1 MIRSLWWAAQVPG
14 ATAPWDTATMRVFY
28 PAAPTW
34 SLEER
39 MSGVLPADPAQAPFP
54 VVVIAPGINVGQDSY
69 RWLAVRLA
77 EAGFLA
83 VSYDHVGELM
93 PGQVGTSPG
102 VDLDAARPEH
112 YGSRP
117 TGGALRAVLDAVAAA
132 AASGPL
138 EGLVDLTRVAFV
150 GHSAGGSVVLQS
162 SSSDW
167 FPELRAAITYAA
179 HGGVSTL
186 LGWPPA
192 TVVASPATVPVLLM
206 GGTHDG
212 VVDASAVRYADGGPV
227 EGAVADAADQALFS
241 RTHEESLASSS
252 DAVMVLWRGANH
264 FAVADPVDPTTARAF
279 LDGEPVVDPAATREA
294 LTSLVIDFLRG
305 HVRDEADAR
314 ERVTAFVAAPPSEV
328 SLVRRRT
335 AVLTGRSDAC

>member
-117 TGGALRAVLDAVAAA
+117 TGVALRAV
-132 AASGPL
+132 
-138 EGLVDLTRVAFV
+138 
-150 GHSAGGSVVLQS
+150 
-162 SSSDW
+162 
-167 FPELRAAITYAA
+167 
-179 HGGVSTL
+179 

-241 RTHEESLASSS
+241 GTPEESRASSS
-252 DAVMVLWRGANH
+252 VKN
-264 FAVADPVDPTTARAF
+264 
-279 LDGEPVVDPAATREA
+279 
-294 LTSLVIDFLRG
+294 S
-305 HVRDEADAR
+305 
-314 ERVTAFVAAPPSEV
+314 
-328 SLVRRRT
+328 
-335 AVLTGRSDAC
+335 

>member
-1 MIRSLWWAAQVPG
+1 
-14 ATAPWDTATMRVFY
+14 MRVFY

-117 TGGALRAVLDAVAAA
+117 TGVALRAVLDAVAAA

-150 GHSAGGSVVLQS
+150 GQPGGSVAAVVLERLV
-162 SSSDW
+162 
-167 FPELRAAITYAA
+167 PRAAGDVTMPRTACLDCSA
-179 HGGVSTL
+179 GHHRGRLV
-186 LGWPPA
+186 
-192 TVVASPATVPVLLM
+192 ATVPCCY
-206 GGTHDG
+206 GRHPRGCRR
-212 VVDASAVRYADGGPV
+212 ARCADGGPV

-252 DAVMVLWRGANH
+252 DALMVLWRGANH

-279 LDGEPVVDPAATREA
+279 LDGDPVVDPAATREA